1 MEELSDRTLILES
14 EIIKHK
20 STIKEMEEAADVAT
34 ETEEELFYENKTLTS
49 TIEKKDSTIQTLH
62 EAIKM

>member
-1 MEELSDRTLILES
+1 
-14 EIIKHK
+14 
-20 STIKEMEEAADVAT
+20 MEEAADVAT